1 MLEVQSATPIRKYE
15 AVIILHPD
23 YTEEEQKEF
32 FQKNKGII
40 SDFKGN
46 IHSLDTW
53 GKRKLAN
60 PIGKL
65 TRGIYFHTTFEA
77 EGESIKELERT
88 MRINDKVLRF
98 SHTRLDD
105 RTSIAKYLEEFKGAL
120 EETMKREK
128 EREEKFKA
136 RRAAAAARRQSKS

>member
-1 MLEVQSATPIRKYE
+1 MLEVQSSIPVRKYE

-23 YTEEEQKEF
+23 SSEEDQKTF

-40 SDFKGN
+40 DSFKGT

-65 TRGIYFHTTFEA
+65 TRGVYFHSTFEA
-77 EGESIKELERT
+77 EGDSIKELERT
-88 MRINDKVLRF
+88 MRLNDKVLRF
-98 SHTRLDD
+98 NHTRLDD
-105 RTSIAKYLEEFKGAL
+105 RVSITKYLEGFKGAL

-136 RRAAAAARRQSKS
+136 RRAAAQARRQSKS

>member
-1 MLEVQSATPIRKYE
+1 MAEMQSPAVLRKYE

-23 YTEEEQKEF
+23 TTEEDQKGF
-32 FQKNKGII
+32 FTKNKGILEN
-40 SDFKGN
+40 FKGT

-65 TRGIYFHTTFEA
+65 SRGVYFHTTFEA
-77 EGESIKELERT
+77 QGDAIKELERT

-98 SHTRLDD
+98 THTRLDD
-105 RTSIAKYLEEFKGAL
+105 RVSIAKYLEAFKTAL
-120 EETMKREK
+120 EETMKRER

-136 RRAAAAARRQSKS
+136 RKAAAVQKRQVRT